1 MSAQKIMPAFAFG
14 RRHDIELEV
23 GLILAGQL
31 VVDLPRGTE
40 PTEDQQQMIGEIVRW
55 LMEDAKSG
63 RLPADA
69 MVYGWHGGG
78 GRPPDAVDTDN
89 DEVMLAWANTRL
101 VIGLRVDPRNDGML
115 RIDSDMM
122 RQMGLPEPRGGGE
135 PAS

>member
-1 MSAQKIMPAFAFG
+1 MAFSARSASKA
-14 RRHDIELEV
+14 ELN
-23 GLILAGQL
+23 LLLCWSSA
-31 VVDLPRGTE
+31 
-40 PTEDQQQMIGEIVRW
+40 
-55 LMEDAKSG
+55 AKSG

-122 RQMGLPEPRGGGE
+122 RQMGLPELRGGGE